1 MAQKADF
8 CCRTGSVKEGTCDP
22 YTPNMTGVHAQR
34 YTLLAGSVLTL
45 LSCSY
50 VLVSAWRN
58 PLLRK
63 RRPGSLL
70 FWRSVGHLGLSL
82 TIIGNDIINYP
93 RGDFPEAA
101 ALMQAV
107 NFSGVREDFPDTVA
121 GGYDGCKWM
130 SFFVQFFT
138 LFAEAWYAAITIDL
152 LLNLCSSP
160 FGSQSLRFKGYSVG
174 AIAVSFIT
182 AYVLI
187 TGQCDPADEGCDAL
201 ENNTD
206 EDWGSSCIVMRHI
219 CWYKRFAVPTAGRSF
234 IKRVGWWYYYFWV
247 YPFYALG
254 GISLF
259 LQRWQLRKGIPKTM
273 EIRERQL
280 EYGFKLVLIFTV
292 WAFCFVAFFLTLEYM
307 MRTRPDNQETPN
319 VVDVT
324 VVMRAIFALWF
335 GARGVFDGLV
345 WLIVV
350 VPLAKASGFTV
361 QPWWEP
367 RAKKGRG
374 RQESLARRELL
385 PLPRPR
391 HALRLSSPRLREM
404 QLSCGVA
411 V

>member
-8 CCRTGSVKEGTCDP
+8 CCRTGSVQEGTCDP
-22 YTPNMTGVHAQR
+22 YSPNMTGVHAQR

-82 TIIGNDIINYP
+82 TIIGNDIYNYEIA
-93 RGDFPEAA
+93 GDFPEAP

-107 NFSGVREDFPDTVA
+107 NFSGVREEFPDTVA
-121 GGYDGCKWM
+121 GGYDGCQWM

-138 LFAEAWYAAITIDL
+138 LFAEAWYAAITADL
-152 LLNLCSSP
+152 VLNLFSSP

-201 ENNTD
+201 ENFTD
-206 EDWGSSCIVMRHI
+206 EDWGNSCIVMRHI
-219 CWYKRFAVPTAGRSF
+219 CWYRSFGVPTGGTF
-234 IKRVGWWYYYFWV
+234 LGFFKRIGYRYYYAWV
-247 YPFYALG
+247 YPFYFLG
-254 GISLF
+254 LLSLG
-259 LQRWQLRKGIPKTM
+259 LQRWQLRKGIPKTL
-273 EIRERQL
+273 EIRQRQL

-292 WAFCFVAFFLTLEYM
+292 WLFCFVAFFLTLEYM

-335 GARGVFDGLV
+335 GARGAFDGLV

-361 QPWWEP
+361 RPWWEP

-374 RQESLARRELL
+374 RQESLARREGH
-385 PLPRPR
+385 PPSLPRSR
-391 HALRLSSPRLREM
+391 HALPSLTGKCS
-404 QLSCGVA
+404 
-411 V
+411 

>member
-45 LSCSY
+45 LSCCY

-82 TIIGNDIINYP
+82 TIIGYDIFNYGF
-93 RGDFPEAA
+93 RAADFPDAA

-107 NFSGVREDFPDTVA
+107 NFSGARDDFPNIA
-121 GGYDGCKWM
+121 GGYGGCQRM

-138 LFAEAWYAAITIDL
+138 LFAEAWYAAITADL
-152 LLNLCSSP
+152 VLNLFSSP
-160 FGSQSLRFKGYSVG
+160 FGSQSLRFKGYIVG

-182 AYVLI
+182 AYVLV

-201 ENNTD
+201 ENFTD
-206 EDWGSSCIVMRHI
+206 EDWGNSCIVMRHI

-234 IKRVGWWYYYFWV
+234 TKRVGWWYYYFWV

-391 HALRLSSPRLREM
+391 HALRLS
-404 QLSCGVA
+404 
-411 V
+411 